1 MDLWYSRNESPSTR
15 WCVRVTR
22 PLFSGE
28 GKSGRV
34 DVLETEDFG
43 RALSVGGCLALTEGE
58 GFAQREMLV
67 HAPLNVHPNARAALV
82 VGGRDCGTV
91 AELLRYPQLERIVLV
106 EDDAVV
112 LEAQRRFF
120 PDLAASL
127 TDPRVRVAQEDAESF
142 ARESKDRF
150 DVAIIRSPGGS
161 GEAAFSQ
168 SFYCDCF
175 RLLSGDGILVAP
187 GGQRL
192 LPGQAARARERGG
205 QAQAALPLVQAL
217 QRRVARRRGR
227 LAAPRLRLQE
237 IRSRAGLRRR
247 ALGRS
252 AAYPR
257 ATTTPT
263 CTGRPSPCPAT
274 WPRPSKAADAD

>member
-1 MDLWYSRNESPSTR
+1 MVLWYSRDESPNTK

-34 DVLETEDFG
+34 DVLETLDFG
-43 RALSVGGCLALTEGE
+43 RALSVDGCLAFTEGE

-67 HAPLNVHPNARAALV
+67 HTPLNVHPNARAALV
-82 VGGRDCGTV
+82 VGGRDSGTV

-106 EDDAVV
+106 EDDAII

-120 PDLAASL
+120 PDLASSL
-127 TDPRVRVAQEDAESF
+127 SDPRVQIAEEDAESF

-150 DVAIIRSPGGS
+150 DVAIVQSPGS
-161 GEAAFSQ
+161 TGEAGLGQ

-187 GGQRL
+187 AGS
-192 LPGQAARARERGG
+192 AYYA
-205 QAQAALPLVQAL
+205 
-217 QRRVARRRGR
+217 ARRRE
-227 LAAPRLRLQE
+227 LV
-237 IRSRAGLRRR
+237 
-247 ALGRS
+247 S
-252 AAYPR
+252 AAGKLKR
-257 ATTTPT
+257 LF
-263 CTGRPSPCPAT
+263 PSYQLYSVESPAAEGGS
-274 WPRPSKAADAD
+274 RLLGFASKKYDPVRDYNGERWAKRDISTRYYDADVHRAAFALPRYVAEALEGC

>member
-1 MDLWYSRNESPSTR
+1 MDLWYTRNESPSTR

-28 GKSGRV
+28 GKAGRV

-43 RALSVGGCLALTEGE
+43 RTLSVGGCLALTEGE
-58 GFAQREMLV
+58 GFAEREMLV

-91 AELLRYPQLERIVLV
+91 AELLRYPKLERIVLV
-106 EDDAVV
+106 EEDPVI

-127 TDPRVRVAQEDAESF
+127 TDPRVHVAQADAESF

-150 DVAIIRSPGGS
+150 DVAIIRSQGSS
-161 GEAAFSQ
+161 GEAALSQ

-187 GGQRL
+187 AGS
-192 LPGQAARARERGG
+192 AYYT
-205 QAQAALPLVQAL
+205 
-217 QRRVARRRGR
+217 ARRRELVGAVGKLKR
-227 LAAPRLRLQE
+227 LFPSYRLYRVESPAAEGGSRLLGFASKKYDPVRDYDGELWAK
-237 IRSRAGLRRR
+237 RGL
-247 ALGRS
+247 AS
-252 AAYPR
+252 KYYDADVH
-257 ATTTPT
+257 
-263 CTGRPSPCPAT
+263 
-274 WPRPSKAADAD
+274 KAAFALPRYVAEALEGC

>member
-1 MDLWYSRNESPSTR
+1 MDLWYSRDESPSTS

-28 GKSGRV
+28 GRAGRV

-43 RALSVGGCLALTEGE
+43 RALSIGGRLALTEGE
-58 GFAQREMLV
+58 GFAEREMIV

-82 VGGRDCGTV
+82 VGGLDCGTV
-91 AELLRYPQLERIVLV
+91 AELLRYPQLERILLV

-127 TDPRVRVAQEDAESF
+127 TDPRVRLAQSDAESF

-150 DVAIIRSPGGS
+150 DVAIIRSGSS
-161 GEAAFSQ
+161 GESALSQ

-187 GGQRL
+187 AGSAYY
-192 LPGQAARARERGG
+192 P
-205 QAQAALPLVQAL
+205 
-217 QRRVARRRGR
+217 ARRRD
-227 LAAPRLRLQE
+227 LV
-237 IRSRAGLRRR
+237 
-247 ALGRS
+247 S
-252 AAYPR
+252 AAGKLKR
-257 ATTTPT
+257 LF
-263 CTGRPSPCPAT
+263 PSYRLFGVQSPAAEGGSRLLGFASKKYDPLRDYDGAL
-274 WPRPSKAADAD
+274 WAKRGIASRYYDAEVHKAAFALPRYVADALEGC